1 MAGHTKAIDILY
13 TGITATRNKKL
24 ISELHKAVQT
34 EYGGDLTFTVDITYS
49 SPNLVSFTHERM
61 WMCSTM
67 PHPNSNWGTATYHLK
82 NNKLL
87 ELKDELTSSEAAERL
102 IAEIKRSSPEGCSIQ
117 AINNYSLDNSG
128 LTFYPNDYNHGDIH
142 GNTHIENGKLKN
154 WLKKDSVLYPAK

>member
-67 PHPNSNWGTATYHLK
+67 LHSNSDWGTATYHLK

-87 ELKDELTSSEAAERL
+87 EQKTNSPLT
-102 IAEIKRSSPEGCSIQ
+102 KQ
-117 AINNYSLDNSG
+117 
-128 LTFYPNDYNHGDIH
+128 PND
-142 GNTHIENGKLKN
+142 
-154 WLKKDSVLYPAK
+154 